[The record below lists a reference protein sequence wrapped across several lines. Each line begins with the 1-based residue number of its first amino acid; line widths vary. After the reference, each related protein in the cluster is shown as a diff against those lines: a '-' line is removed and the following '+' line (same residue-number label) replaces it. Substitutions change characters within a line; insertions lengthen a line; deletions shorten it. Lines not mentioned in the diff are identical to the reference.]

1 MKPLSALFFAAS
13 KNNFQ
18 GSDLLKYLFQFTI
31 IGVITAVSELL
42 NLLLPLPIPASIYGL
57 VILFVALCTKIIR
70 LEQVEHAADFMLT
83 IMPLLFVPPTVNLMT
98 RWNVLKDNIIGLIV
112 TCILSTVIVMGVTGV
127 VAQFIISLQK
137 KKGDK
142 NNE

>member
-1 MKPLSALFFAAS
+1 
-13 KNNFQ
+13 
-18 GSDLLKYLFQFTI
+18 
-31 IGVITAVSELL
+31 
-42 NLLLPLPIPASIYGL
+42 
-57 VILFVALCTKIIR
+57 
-70 LEQVEHAADFMLT
+70 
-83 IMPLLFVPPTVNLMT
+83 MT